1 MTGIKCDSCDRKQLV
16 KVNVLRKSVNQLR
29 DTRQRFPGCGVNLF
43 RMDHGSH
50 KSQITVIETETETET
65 VRLKLIFNEI
75 RFIIMYILLYIYNI
89 YIIYI

>member
-1 MTGIKCDSCDRKQLV
+1 MVGIKCDSCDRKQLV
-16 KVNVLRKSVNQLR
+16 KVNVLRKRVNQLR
-29 DTRQRFPGCGVNLF
+29 GTRQRFPGCGVNLF

-65 VRLKLIFNEI
+65 VRSKLIFNEI

>member
-1 MTGIKCDSCDRKQLV
+1 M
-16 KVNVLRKSVNQLR
+16 KVNVFSKSVNQLR
-29 DTRQRFPGCGVNLF
+29 DTGQRFPGDGVNLF
-43 RMDHGSH
+43 RMDHDCH

-65 VRLKLIFNEI
+65 VRSKLIFNEI

>member
-1 MTGIKCDSCDRKQLV
+1 MFLE
-16 KVNVLRKSVNQLR
+16 KSVNQLR
-29 DTRQRFPGCGVNLF
+29 DTRQRFPVDGVNLF
-43 RMDHGSH
+43 RMDYGSH

-65 VRLKLIFNEI
+65 VRSKLIFNEV